1 MTILFWHSIFLQPHL
16 STPILTITFIYLAS
30 EEVCGVGIR
39 ELPIRI
45 IKKVDLCIVCDIVS
59 CSRRIYSHT
68 FGFSY
73 IITLFIPFHIHIFP
87 ETFGSSFPSPMQP
100 FFLLCHFSK
109 VLFFSTPLPRSPAPN
124 TLSRLVSLFPSIN
137 NLPSTVYVL
146 LLHSPQPSFRTL
158 NLLPPLYHVI
168 ILPPHAP
175 AHIFNVSFQCPLT
188 LPVPLYSNT
197 FHVPPKGLMYKLFPY
212 IHIL

>member
-1 MTILFWHSIFLQPHL
+1 MLVARGGFILIHSVFLIL
-16 STPILTITFIYLAS
+16 SPCLFPFISTYS
-30 EEVCGVGIR
+30 PRPSVHPFHPR
-39 ELPIRI
+39 
-45 IKKVDLCIVCDIVS
+45 
-59 CSRRIYSHT
+59 CSL
-68 FGFSY
+68 FSY
-73 IITLFIPFHIHIFP
+73 YAIFQR
-87 ETFGSSFPSPMQP
+87 F
-100 FFLLCHFSK
+100 
-109 VLFFSTPLPRSPAPN
+109 FFSPPPFPAPPAPN